1 MEEEKKIKPIVDKVL
16 KKEYNLNYYTKHR
29 DIILTKI
36 KEKVPCKLCGCLISG
51 SNTSRHWKSKKC
63 NKLQEQQ
70 NNTNSLD

>member
-1 MEEEKKIKPIVDKVL
+1 MEEEKKIKPIINKEL

-29 DIILTKI
+29 EIILTKI